1 MNQNTSAFRVHD
13 VYSNRIL
20 QVLASMQKVSL
31 QALPTDDPW
40 TVEEF
45 LDHTED
51 ICRHAAMVGC
61 IFQHMMALQRNCIT
75 VYYVCYVVWRV
86 A

>member
-1 MNQNTSAFRVHD
+1 

-20 QVLASMQKVSL
+20 QVLTSMQKVTL

-45 LDHTED
+45 LEHTEAT
-51 ICRHAAMVGC
+51 CRHAAVVSH
-61 IFQHMMALQRNCIT
+61 IYHDIT
-75 VYYVCYVVWRV
+75 
-86 A
+86 